1 MRYWLAR
8 TANANYEKICHVI
21 FGYNCKNP
29 LWADNP
35 NIWCRLAYIRQ
46 SLRSWCIYLRSAF
59 LRRGSYVLI
68 SVLSFSEQG
77 ISERLRAIIVPEGR
91 WDTSSYLGV
100 ISLPTLLT
108 VIVFACTRR
117 PLCSPHHILSSTFI
131 PFPPTTSKCH
141 LHLSALPVLINL
153 PPFLRPPSFCFA
165 SPPSLNCSQLLV
177 LDGIYSSSVCVV
189 TFSWR
194 AFGKRVSL
202 LRCVAL
208 SLTALVTEIS
218 GYGSCSTWIVCNMD
232 MAMTTTTMMMIMV
245 PELFS

>member
-1 MRYWLAR
+1 M
-8 TANANYEKICHVI
+8 I
-21 FGYNCKNP
+21 GDYNWKKP

-35 NIWCRLAYIRQ
+35 NIWCRLAYSIRQ
-46 SLRSWCIYLRSAF
+46 SLRSWCIYPRSAF
-59 LRRGSYVLI
+59 LRRGCYVLI
-68 SVLSFSEQG
+68 SVFSFSEQG

-108 VIVFACTRR
+108 VIVFACTRP
-117 PLCSPHHILSSTFI
+117 PLCFPHHILSSTFI

-141 LHLSALPVLINL
+141 LHLSALPVLLINP

-165 SPPSLNCSQLLV
+165 SPPSLNRSQLLV
-177 LDGIYSSSVCVV
+177 LDGIYSSSVCIV

-202 LRCVAL
+202 LRCAAV
-208 SLTALVTEIS
+208 SLTAVVTEIS
-218 GYGSCSTWIVCNMD
+218 GYGSSIWTVCNVD
-232 MAMTTTTMMMIMV
+232 MAMTTTMMMIMV
-245 PELFS
+245 PEFFS